1 MKVLSIIIISIII
14 FVLTYMTCNDKKIK
28 KASICSG
35 LAAVLC
41 FVGPYVVDLVEN
53 FNRKEEIKGVN
64 NRTDDISTKHVHQ
77 SSFEKKENVI
87 DATCTSAGSYE
98 LVSYCECGEELGK
111 DTYTTEVLGHDYM
124 STITEPSCEETGYTT
139 YICSRCRDSY
149 VDDYVNALGHDFV
162 EEICIRCGQT
172 NKTNEDIE
180 YVTFMGETHKPSD
193 IATQVSVNGW
203 INDEDYDIAGQ
214 TYDGGIKITIY
225 NMFSALDGNNSSLLN
240 EITSEIHYALN
251 VHAIESLDKE
261 DQRFVGKFVIGKDTD
276 SSPSTATISIL
287 LDGEEKYNSGE
298 INCYSLDIEPF
309 DIELSGKK
317 EMIIR
322 IVCQNKGNPLIIGMV
337 NNE

>member
-124 STITEPSCEETGYTT
+124 STITEPSCEETG
-139 YICSRCRDSY
+139 
-149 VDDYVNALGHDFV
+149 
-162 EEICIRCGQT
+162 
-172 NKTNEDIE
+172 
-180 YVTFMGETHKPSD
+180 
-193 IATQVSVNGW
+193 
-203 INDEDYDIAGQ
+203 
-214 TYDGGIKITIY
+214 
-225 NMFSALDGNNSSLLN
+225 
-240 EITSEIHYALN
+240 
-251 VHAIESLDKE
+251 
-261 DQRFVGKFVIGKDTD
+261 
-276 SSPSTATISIL
+276 
-287 LDGEEKYNSGE
+287 
-298 INCYSLDIEPF
+298 
-309 DIELSGKK
+309 
-317 EMIIR
+317 
-322 IVCQNKGNPLIIGMV
+322 
-337 NNE
+337 